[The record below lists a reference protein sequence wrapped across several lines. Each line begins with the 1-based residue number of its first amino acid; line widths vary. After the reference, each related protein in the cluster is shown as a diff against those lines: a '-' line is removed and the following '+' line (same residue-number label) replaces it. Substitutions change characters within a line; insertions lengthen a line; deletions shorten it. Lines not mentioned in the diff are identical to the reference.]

1 MTSPLYRWVR
11 GRSGTVERAHQ
22 VYSAGLDSALPVV
35 SARCCW
41 VVQIVELLDRSPL
54 APPLPNAPAVDAPV
68 VEVCE
73 DCQRQIEQDEERLR
87 WSWR

>member
-11 GRSGTVERAHQ
+11 GKSGTVERAHQ
-22 VYSAGLDSALPVV
+22 VYSATLDSALPVV

-41 VVQIVELLDRSPL
+41 VVSVVELLDRSPL
-54 APPLPNAPAVDAPV
+54 TPPLSDAPV

-73 DCQRQIEQDEERLR
+73 DCHRKIEQDEAEQRQR
-87 WSWR
+87 WR